1 MSKDN
6 GTGNGKFEKSGYRP
20 LNEGYTPNEQR
31 GYVPTAQGGNLPK
44 APEGSTGESPAAA
57 VPQPAAEKPAGQ

>member
-6 GTGNGKFEKSGYRP
+6 SGSNGKFEKSGYRP

-31 GYVPTAQGGNLPK
+31 GYVPKAQSGNLPK
-44 APEGSTGESPAAA
+44 PPEGGTGESPT
-57 VPQPAAEKPAGQ
+57 PAAPPVVEKPG